1 MSPQER
7 TGLLKAFLGGL
18 PGVAAGRLAMAVEVD
33 RLMDGRALPHE
44 DILAG
49 LRPVLRRD
57 HNDRTPTPLR
67 LFCRPF
73 QDLLTCQSR
82 TVKQKASITRSTL
95 MPAWNW
101 LSQTLLPAE
110 TAAYARECKALVLN
124 NKHEDA
130 LARAARFWPLAATA
144 MTQALAT
151 DHQAVKKI
159 LGDPFAVDD
168 IAEMALLLSAGEVVE
183 QLSALLPAPVASFH
197 EQLVWQVRDIYE
209 RLVQEQPDVAPY
221 VAVIVMN
228 RLVRPWEALRL
239 PMLVTR
245 HTDDTLIAKTDM
257 GLVGEILFARMDAL
271 KSSIHVTRHPLF
283 DADRLMEEV
292 KTFAD
297 LSSHIVKEI
306 EIKREGEWG
315 KRLLAERVL
324 IGKVMEGFMDRAPR
338 EFVAALPS
346 QKATGGDF
354 SKHVAPEKQEMAL
367 RYARLVAGSRF
378 FAAAASFAAKQ
389 KMVYED
395 LCATLKRYNEDLIKA
410 LKTNPQNPVANA
422 QFLLCAELT
431 AVLYSD
437 EEAELLRRRGRAALS
452 AAA

>member
-7 TGLLKAFLGGL
+7 TGLLKASLGGL

-73 QDLLTCQSR
+73 QDLLTCQPR
-82 TVKQKASITRSTL
+82 TAKQKASITRSTL

-124 NKHEDA
+124 NKHDDA
-130 LARAARFWPLAATA
+130 LARAARFWPLAAAA

-271 KSSIHVTRHPLF
+271 KSSIQITRHPLF

>member
-67 LFCRPF
+67 LFCHPF
-73 QDLLTCQSR
+73 QDLLTCQPR
-82 TVKQKASITRSTL
+82 TAKQKASITRSTL
-95 MPAWNW
+95 TPAWNW
-101 LSQTLLPAE
+101 LSQTLLPTE

-124 NKHEDA
+124 LKHEEA
-130 LARAARFWPLAATA
+130 LARAARFWPLAANA

-151 DHQAVKKI
+151 DSQAVKKI

-168 IAEMALLLSAGEVVE
+168 IAEMALLLSAGEAVE

-239 PMLVTR
+239 PLLVTR

-271 KSSIHVTRHPLF
+271 KSSIQITRHPLF

-410 LKTNPQNPVANA
+410 LKANPQNPVANA